1 MSKIKWQNQLLS
13 SLVSSIH
20 WFLSLSVHDLGI
32 SHPLCISIII
42 IIIIIILSIIGHKT
56 CRYRRLSINVIVV
69 LLAIILSNLYK
80 DKKKYSLELEQYI
93 NDFYDG
99 QAKHNSKLHSSRS
112 VSSKGLRYINGKWM
126 TRNSQIIRFRGVNLP
141 AKTPSSPT
149 NLVDTRD
156 PNQFYESKQ
165 HVSFI
170 NRPFSL
176 DEAPSHFQRLSQ
188 HWGFNVIRLSVTWEA
203 VMHNCPGCVDTQY
216 LVYLKELVEM
226 AEGYGLYVI
235 IDPHQDVW
243 SRLTGGDGAPW
254 WTLDAAGFDTSTSA
268 LHDTGSAVLHQHW
281 TDGEMPKMLWTT
293 NYWKLAAATMFTLFF
308 GGNDYAPGI
317 TALNTTI
324 PIQEFLQGHYL
335 DFIDIVARTVKDC
348 PNVLGF
354 GTMNEPS
361 NGFIGVKDLT
371 EVHSP
376 TLHGH
381 VLSGFDS
388 MRLGSGEPLTV
399 SYFPSHFYHGSPAI
413 LNPSSQIAYKSSN
426 FDVWRRAGVYEI
438 DETSGTRIL
447 LHPHYFSLAP
457 GETFETKYM
466 RLFYTKV
473 QRVVEHNNPDFVTYA
488 EPYFDTATVDR
499 YPKAPAFDKSSNAK
513 VGFAPHWYDAMTLF
527 IGHYNSF
534 LFSGFIDWLF
544 RNNLF
549 EIKNG
554 AHNMHV
560 LIGETGVPFFGSRKD
575 YAMSLDRT
583 LTAMETNDLDYT
595 LWCYESKN
603 KPTIGDLWNGE
614 DLSLYSNG
622 KGRGLQAALR
632 PFPYQYSNGLEVSS
646 QRFRSF
652 SGAYELVL
660 HDHVHCEDCTATV
673 FLFAPSC
680 RYSRGVMFTVSAG
693 ELYHD
698 IESQN
703 IEWKFA
709 RTKKHYSLTI
719 SAAGSN

>member
-1 MSKIKWQNQLLS
+1 M
-13 SLVSSIH
+13 
-20 WFLSLSVHDLGI
+20 
-32 SHPLCISIII
+32 
-42 IIIIIILSIIGHKT
+42 
-56 CRYRRLSINVIVV
+56 
-69 LLAIILSNLYK
+69 LAIILSSGLYK
-80 DKKKYSLELEQYI
+80 DENFYSLEREQYI

-99 QAKHNSKLHSSRS
+99 QANHDSKLHSSRS
-112 VSSKGLRYINGKWM
+112 IPSEGLKYINGKWM
-126 TRNSQIIRFRGVNLP
+126 TTNSSQIIRFRGVNLP
-141 AKTPSSPT
+141 AKTPSSPAK
-149 NLVDTRD
+149 LVYTR
-156 PNQFYESKQ
+156 NSHQLYESKQ

-176 DEAPSHFQRLSQ
+176 EEAPSHFQRLSQ
-188 HWGFNVIRLSVTWEA
+188 HWGFNLIRLSVTWEA
-203 VMHNCPGCVDTQY
+203 AMHECPGCVDTEY
-216 LVYLKELVEM
+216 LLYLKQLVEM

-254 WTLDAAGFDTSTSA
+254 WTLDAVGFDTSTSV

-293 NYWKLAAATMFTLFF
+293 NYWKLATATMFTLFF
-308 GGNDYAPGI
+308 GGNDYAPGT

-324 PIQEFLQGHYL
+324 PIQDFLQGYYL

-361 NGFIGVKDLT
+361 NGFIGVQDLT

-381 VLSGFDS
+381 VLSGFDN
-388 MRLGSGEPLTV
+388 MRLGSGESLTV
-399 SYFPSHFYHGSPAI
+399 SYFPSHFHHESIAT
-413 LNPSSQIAYKSSN
+413 LNPSAQSAYKSSDV
-426 FDVWRRAGVYEI
+426 DVWRRAGVYEI
-438 DETSGTRIL
+438 DETSGRRIL
-447 LHPHYFSLAP
+447 LRPGHFSLAP
-457 GETFETKYM
+457 GETFATKYM
-466 RLFYTKV
+466 HLFYTKV
-473 QRVVEHNNPDFVTYA
+473 QRVVERNNPEFVTYA
-488 EPYFDTATVDR
+488 EPYFDTAAVDMH
-499 YPKAPAFDKSSNAK
+499 PKAPVFDESSKAK
-513 VGFAPHWYDAMTLF
+513 LGFAPHWYDAMTLF

-544 RNNLF
+544 KKNLF

-560 LIGETGVPFFGSRKD
+560 LVGETGVPFFGSEKD
-575 YAMSLDRT
+575 YTVSLDRT
-583 LTAMETNDLDYT
+583 LKAMETNDLDFI
-595 LWCYESKN
+595 LWCYESN
-603 KPTIGDLWNGE
+603 NVPTIGDLWNGE

-632 PFPYQYSNGLEVSS
+632 PFPYQYSIGLKVTS
-646 QRFRSF
+646 QRFHSF

-660 HDHVHCEDCTATV
+660 HDSVHCEDCTATV
-673 FLFAPSC
+673 FLFVPSC
-680 RYSRGVMFTVSAG
+680 HYSRGVKFTVSAG
-693 ELYHD
+693 ELHHD

-709 RTKKHYSLTI
+709 RTKKHYSFTI
-719 SAAGSN
+719 SATGSS